1 MLSTTVPFRCGEA
14 TGRTVEVYLDGDR
27 LSVVAEGR
35 VGLRLRLQ
43 QGSSPHLSLE
53 EPVRPD
59 PSEVLTNITA
69 AFEMVSAT
77 HPDAERIGLDGASFA
92 GLVASLAERG
102 LVVREGDALSVD
114 PTMLWQRPEPWLANL
129 ATRDFPA
136 RQIMSDGKRHPQRS
150 PKPKGVIYSRF
161 IPWLGQAVA
170 FRAATID
177 DVDTLHRWFNDPVVD
192 AAWGEA
198 GARDKH
204 EAYLAGL
211 IADPHMIPLIGTIG
225 GDPFGYFE
233 IYWAKENRLAPFY
246 DVQDYDRGWHVLI
259 GESRFRGKAYISA
272 WLPSLM
278 HALFLDDPRTE
289 RIVGRAQ
296 SGPCPAIAQPGAV
309 GLRADQDLRFPAQA
323 RGPGDAPARALLLRK
338 AVVAGGGHAR
348 FAGDRLAA
356 GVLTGRVSAG
366 RLNMAPR
373 RHSGSPEASPD
384 PEGRAR
390 SVQSRATNG
399 VKSCSTCVSGSRAP
413 LRGPGMT
420 GCYDWILDA

>member
-1 MLSTTVPFRCGEA
+1 MLRTTAPFRCGEA
-14 TGRTVEVYLDGDR
+14 MGRPLEVYRDGDR

-43 QGSSPHLSLE
+43 GGAGPHLSIE

-59 PSEVLTNITA
+59 PRDVLAGVTA

-77 HPDAERIGLDGASFA
+77 HPEAGWIGLDPASFA
-92 GLVASLAERG
+92 GLADSLMERG
-102 LVVREGDALSVD
+102 LAVREGDGLGVD
-114 PTMLWQRPEPWLANL
+114 PMMLWQRPDPWLANL
-129 ATRDFPA
+129 ASRDFPA
-136 RQIMSDGKRHPQRS
+136 RPVMSGGKRHPQRP

-198 GARDKH
+198 GGRDKH

-225 GDPFGYFE
+225 GEPFGYFE
-233 IYWAKENRLAPFY
+233 IYWAKENGLAPFY

-289 RIVGRAQ
+289 RIVGEPKADHVQQLRNLERSGFARIKTFDFPHKRA
-296 SGPCPAIAQPGAV
+296 
-309 GLRADQDLRFPAQA
+309 
-323 RGPGDAPARALLLRK
+323 ALVMLLRERFFCERLWSP
-338 AVVAGGGHAR
+338 AGGIPA
-348 FAGDRLAA
+348 
-356 GVLTGRVSAG
+356 
-366 RLNMAPR
+366 
-373 RHSGSPEASPD
+373 SPE
-384 PEGRAR
+384 
-390 SVQSRATNG
+390 T
-399 VKSCSTCVSGSRAP
+399 GSQPAP
-413 LRGPGMT
+413 
-420 GCYDWILDA
+420 